1 MQNPRGLRSNSR
13 RQGPRRGPEPPASTV
28 VLEEALQPHAFT
40 STTST
45 ASNPHPGPTFLYF
58 PPRLLCCSLEQCSA
72 LTSHGRL
79 LFCGAQGECAG
90 AGLVH
95 EHLEPP
101 KHWTMTQLS
110 MLHLCMSRK
119 GHLLRAEARE
129 AAYGAG
135 RTGGHTRPLS
145 QPPTV
150 LMAEL
155 LGSRR
160 ALAAEVAV
168 CEPSPV
174 LLKCP
179 ISLKEQPKKSHMP
192 GTQRGVSALA
202 PPSCPS
208 HSAKKSVQ
216 LLDSS

>member
-1 MQNPRGLRSNSR
+1 
-13 RQGPRRGPEPPASTV
+13 
-28 VLEEALQPHAFT
+28 
-40 STTST
+40 
-45 ASNPHPGPTFLYF
+45 
-58 PPRLLCCSLEQCSA
+58 
-72 LTSHGRL
+72 
-79 LFCGAQGECAG
+79 
-90 AGLVH
+90 
-95 EHLEPP
+95 
-101 KHWTMTQLS
+101 MTQLS

-119 GHLLRAEARE
+119 GHQLRAEAWE
-129 AAYGAG
+129 AAYGAS
-135 RTGGHTRPLS
+135 RTEGTPGPCHD
-145 QPPTV
+145 PPTV

-192 GTQRGVSALA
+192 GTWRGVSALA

-216 LLDSS
+216 LLDSQEGCISY